1 MQHNRTL
8 KPLRLNALAE
18 LVNKLT
24 KNSTNGLTKT
34 FYSKMITLKDVDPN
48 MIANNLT
55 PQHVSAPGYLLA
67 DEIAERGITVERF
80 AQLTGIDVESLRG
93 IIDGQVPITPAHA
106 MIFEAA
112 LGIRA
117 NIWLGLQADYD
128 MQKERS
134 NKSFV
139 ERLRS
144 IRQIA
149 AVL

>member
-1 MQHNRTL
+1 M
-8 KPLRLNALAE
+8 
-18 LVNKLT
+18 VNKLT

-67 DEIAERGITVERF
+67 DEIAERGINVERF

-93 IIDGQVPITPAHA
+93 IIDGQAPITPAHA

>member
-1 MQHNRTL
+1 M
-8 KPLRLNALAE
+8 
-18 LVNKLT
+18 VNKLT

>member
-1 MQHNRTL
+1 M
-8 KPLRLNALAE
+8 
-18 LVNKLT
+18 VNKLT

-80 AQLTGIDVESLRG
+80 AQLTGIDAESLRG
-93 IIDGQVPITPAHA
+93 IIDGQAPITPAHA

-144 IRQIA
+144 IRKIA

>member
-1 MQHNRTL
+1 M
-8 KPLRLNALAE
+8 
-18 LVNKLT
+18 VNKLT

-80 AQLTGIDVESLRG
+80 AQLTGIDAESLRE
-93 IIDGQVPITPAHA
+93 IIDGQAPITPAHA

>member
-1 MQHNRTL
+1 
-8 KPLRLNALAE
+8 
-18 LVNKLT
+18 
-24 KNSTNGLTKT
+24 
-34 FYSKMITLKDVDPN
+34 MITLKDVDPN

-93 IIDGQVPITPAHA
+93 IIDGQAPITPAHA

-117 NIWLGLQADYD
+117 NIWREMCFIVLSRTSTITTQLTYRPITTTLRRCCKIQILFRRISF
-128 MQKERS
+128 KEGM
-134 NKSFV
+134 KMV
-139 ERLRS
+139 
-144 IRQIA
+144 
-149 AVL
+149 

>member
-1 MQHNRTL
+1 M
-8 KPLRLNALAE
+8 AE

-80 AQLTGIDVESLRG
+80 AQLTGIDAESLRG
-93 IIDGQVPITPAHA
+93 IIDGQAPITPAHA

>member
-1 MQHNRTL
+1 M
-8 KPLRLNALAE
+8 
-18 LVNKLT
+18 VNKLT

-80 AQLTGIDVESLRG
+80 AQLTGIDAESLRG
-93 IIDGQVPITPAHA
+93 IIDGQAPITPAHA

>member
-1 MQHNRTL
+1 M
-8 KPLRLNALAE
+8 
-18 LVNKLT
+18 VNKLT

-80 AQLTGIDVESLRG
+80 AQLTGIDAESLRG

>member
-1 MQHNRTL
+1 M
-8 KPLRLNALAE
+8 LAE

-80 AQLTGIDVESLRG
+80 AQLTGIDAESLRG
-93 IIDGQVPITPAHA
+93 IIDGQAPITPAHA

>member
-1 MQHNRTL
+1 
-8 KPLRLNALAE
+8 
-18 LVNKLT
+18 
-24 KNSTNGLTKT
+24 
-34 FYSKMITLKDVDPN
+34 MITLKDVDPD

-80 AQLTGIDVESLRG
+80 AQLTGIDAESLRG
-93 IIDGQVPITPAHA
+93 IIDGQAPITPARA

-144 IRQIA
+144 IRKIA

>member
-1 MQHNRTL
+1 M
-8 KPLRLNALAE
+8 AE

-80 AQLTGIDVESLRG
+80 AQLTGIDAESLRG

>member
-1 MQHNRTL
+1 M
-8 KPLRLNALAE
+8 
-18 LVNKLT
+18 VNKLT

-67 DEIAERGITVERF
+67 DEIAERDITVERF
-80 AQLTGIDVESLRG
+80 AQLTGIDAESLRG
-93 IIDGQVPITPAHA
+93 IIDGQAPITPAHA

>member
-1 MQHNRTL
+1 
-8 KPLRLNALAE
+8 
-18 LVNKLT
+18 
-24 KNSTNGLTKT
+24 
-34 FYSKMITLKDVDPN
+34 
-48 MIANNLT
+48 
-55 PQHVSAPGYLLA
+55 
-67 DEIAERGITVERF
+67 
-80 AQLTGIDVESLRG
+80 
-93 IIDGQVPITPAHA
+93 

>member
-1 MQHNRTL
+1 
-8 KPLRLNALAE
+8 
-18 LVNKLT
+18 
-24 KNSTNGLTKT
+24 
-34 FYSKMITLKDVDPN
+34 MITLKDVGPN

-55 PQHVSAPGYLLA
+55 PQHVSAPGCLLA

-80 AQLTGIDVESLRG
+80 AQLTGIDAESLRG
-93 IIDGQVPITPAHA
+93 IIDGQAPITPAHA

-144 IRQIA
+144 IRKIA

>member
-1 MQHNRTL
+1 M
-8 KPLRLNALAE
+8 
-18 LVNKLT
+18 VNKLT

-80 AQLTGIDVESLRG
+80 AQLTGINAESLRG
-93 IIDGQVPITPAHA
+93 IIDGQAPITPAHA

-144 IRQIA
+144 IRKIA

>member
-1 MQHNRTL
+1 M
-8 KPLRLNALAE
+8 
-18 LVNKLT
+18 VSKLT

-80 AQLTGIDVESLRG
+80 AQLTGIDAESLRE
-93 IIDGQVPITPAHA
+93 IIDGQAPITPAHA

>member
-1 MQHNRTL
+1 
-8 KPLRLNALAE
+8 
-18 LVNKLT
+18 
-24 KNSTNGLTKT
+24 
-34 FYSKMITLKDVDPN
+34 MITLKDADPN
-48 MIANNLT
+48 MI
-55 PQHVSAPGYLLA
+55 
-67 DEIAERGITVERF
+67 
-80 AQLTGIDVESLRG
+80 
-93 IIDGQVPITPAHA
+93 
-106 MIFEAA
+106 
-112 LGIRA
+112 A

>member
-1 MQHNRTL
+1 ML
-8 KPLRLNALAE
+8 KAWQTYLSTRQ
-18 LVNKLT
+18 LVNLFINFANTYTRMVVPQKDYL
-24 KNSTNGLTKT
+24 
-34 FYSKMITLKDVDPN
+34 LKDVDPN

-80 AQLTGIDVESLRG
+80 AQLTGIDAESLRE
-93 IIDGQVPITPAHA
+93 IIDGQAPITPAHA

>member
-1 MQHNRTL
+1 MIKRVGRIGKQVDKEFNQR
-8 KPLRLNALAE
+8 
-18 LVNKLT
+18 
-24 KNSTNGLTKT
+24 KT

-80 AQLTGIDVESLRG
+80 AQLTGIDAESLRG
-93 IIDGQVPITPAHA
+93 IIDGQAPITPAHA

>member
-1 MQHNRTL
+1 
-8 KPLRLNALAE
+8 
-18 LVNKLT
+18 
-24 KNSTNGLTKT
+24 
-34 FYSKMITLKDVDPN
+34 MITLKDVDPN

-93 IIDGQVPITPAHA
+93 IIDGQAAITPAHA

>member
-1 MQHNRTL
+1 M
-8 KPLRLNALAE
+8 
-18 LVNKLT
+18 VNKLT

-80 AQLTGIDVESLRG
+80 AQLTGIDAESLRG
-93 IIDGQVPITPAHA
+93 IIEGQAPITPAHA

>member
-1 MQHNRTL
+1 MI
-8 KPLRLNALAE
+8 
-18 LVNKLT
+18 NKLT

-80 AQLTGIDVESLRG
+80 AQLTGIDAESLRG
-93 IIDGQVPITPAHA
+93 IIDGQAPITPAHA

>member
-1 MQHNRTL
+1 M
-8 KPLRLNALAE
+8 
-18 LVNKLT
+18 VNKLT
-24 KNSTNGLTKT
+24 KISTNGLTKT

-80 AQLTGIDVESLRG
+80 AQLTGIDAESLRG
-93 IIDGQVPITPAHA
+93 IIDGQAPITPAHA

-144 IRQIA
+144 IR
-149 AVL
+149 

>member
-1 MQHNRTL
+1 M
-8 KPLRLNALAE
+8 
-18 LVNKLT
+18 VNKLT
-24 KNSTNGLTKT
+24 KNSTNGLTKI

-55 PQHVSAPGYLLA
+55 PQHVSAPGYLLT

-80 AQLTGIDVESLRG
+80 AQLTGIDAESLRG
-93 IIDGQVPITPAHA
+93 IIDGQAPITPAHA

>member
-1 MQHNRTL
+1 M
-8 KPLRLNALAE
+8 
-18 LVNKLT
+18 VNKLT

-80 AQLTGIDVESLRG
+80 AQLTGIDAESMRG
-93 IIDGQVPITPAHA
+93 IIDGQAPITPAHA

-128 MQKERS
+128 MQQERS